1 MKPLSEETRFILSLP
16 TAQREELV
24 DLVEHY
30 LALICQG
37 WSQEAIQDELSERI
51 EALER
56 LVEEP
61 KMVKHIVLGSS
72 LDSQDGSAVT
82 INQ

>member
-1 MKPLSEETRFILSLP
+1 MKALSEETRFILSLP
-16 TAQREELV
+16 TTQREELV

-30 LALICQG
+30 LTCISRG

-51 EALER
+51 EALEQQ
-56 LVEEP
+56 VDEP
-61 KMVKHIVLGSS
+61 EMVKHIVLGSA
-72 LDSQDGSAVT
+72 LDSQDPSAVT

>member
-16 TAQREELV
+16 TTQREELV

-30 LALICQG
+30 ITLISQG
-37 WSQEAIQDELSERI
+37 WPQEAISDELSERI
-51 EALER
+51 EALEDQ
-56 LVEEP
+56 VDEP
-61 KMVKHIVLGSS
+61 KMVKHIVLGSA
-72 LDSQDGSAVT
+72 LDSQSASTVT